1 MRKKNMRNIIEKILL
16 NLIVISTATFIFSGC
31 AVIEGIFKVGLWAG
45 IILVLVIVGII
56 FFIIS
61 RFRK

>member
-1 MRKKNMRNIIEKILL
+1 MIERVSLY
-16 NLIVISTATFIFSGC
+16 LIVISITTFIFSGC
-31 AVIEGIFKVGLWAG
+31 AVIEGIFKVGVWAG
-45 IILVLVIVGII
+45 IILVLVILGVI

>member
-1 MRKKNMRNIIEKILL
+1 MERMIERVSLY
-16 NLIVISTATFIFSGC
+16 LIVISITTFIFSGC
-31 AVIEGIFKVGLWAG
+31 TVIEGIFKVGVWAG
-45 IILVLVIVGII
+45 IILVLVILGVI

>member
-1 MRKKNMRNIIEKILL
+1 MERMIERVSLY
-16 NLIVISTATFIFSGC
+16 LIVIYITTFIFSGC
-31 AVIEGIFKVGLWAG
+31 AVIEGIFKVGVWAG
-45 IILVLVIVGII
+45 IILVLVILGVI

>member
-1 MRKKNMRNIIEKILL
+1 MKRMIERVSLY
-16 NLIVISTATFIFSGC
+16 LIVISITTFIFSGC
-31 AVIEGIFKVGLWAG
+31 AVIEGIFKVGVWAG
-45 IILVLVIVGII
+45 IILVLVILGVI

>member
-1 MRKKNMRNIIEKILL
+1 MGKIIGRVPLY
-16 NLIVISTATFIFSGC
+16 LIVISITTFIFSGC
-31 AVIEGIFKVGLWAG
+31 AVIEGIFKVGVWTG
-45 IILVLVIVGII
+45 IILVLVILGVI

>member
-1 MRKKNMRNIIEKILL
+1 MERMIERVSLY
-16 NLIVISTATFIFSGC
+16 LIVISITTFIFSGC
-31 AVIEGIFKVGLWAG
+31 AVIEGIFKVGVWAG
-45 IILVLVIVGII
+45 IILVLVILGVI

>member
-1 MRKKNMRNIIEKILL
+1 MERIIGKVPLY
-16 NLIVISTATFIFSGC
+16 LIVIFITTFIFSGC
-31 AVIEGIFKVGLWAG
+31 TVIEGIFKVGVWAG
-45 IILVLVIVGII
+45 IILVLVILGII

>member
-1 MRKKNMRNIIEKILL
+1 MRNNMRKIIGKILL
-16 NLIVISTATFIFSGC
+16 YLIVIFTTTFIFSGC

-45 IILVLVIVGII
+45 IILVLVIVGVI

-61 RFRK
+61 RFKK